1 MEACYLKKKVV
12 TSIVNNGP
20 LEMYKNSDMCYFFEK
35 NNEQD
40 FVNQLIV
47 SEKDDNSKIKI
58 IKAIRYVKQ
67 FTLFSHYKI
76 LNKLI
81 RQFI

>member
-1 MEACYLKKKVV
+1 MV